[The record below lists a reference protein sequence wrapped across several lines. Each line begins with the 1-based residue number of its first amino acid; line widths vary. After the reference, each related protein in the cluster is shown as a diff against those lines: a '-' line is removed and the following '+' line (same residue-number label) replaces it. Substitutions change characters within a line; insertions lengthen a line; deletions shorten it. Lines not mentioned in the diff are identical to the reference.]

1 MALFGFK
8 KKGKIIDL
16 SKNFNKENKTVEN
29 TTGLAEFS
37 EITNQT
43 ESVDDVSVKRKRLAK
58 RIAGLVEKL
67 DDLSNK
73 IYHLGQRVEVLEK
86 KLKVNDFNT
95 EN

>member
-1 MALFGFK
+1 MGLFNFK

-16 SKNFNKENKTVEN
+16 SRRLNEENKTTEN
-29 TTGLAEFS
+29 KTGLAELS
-37 EITNQT
+37 EISKVST
-43 ESVDDVSVKRKRLAK
+43 SVDDISKKRKKLAK

-86 KLKVNDFNT
+86 KLKVNDFRG
-95 EN
+95 E

>member
-1 MALFGFK
+1 MGLFNFK

-16 SKNFNKENKTVEN
+16 SRRFNEENKTTEN
-29 TTGLAEFS
+29 KTGLAEFS
-37 EITNQT
+37 EISKAST
-43 ESVDDVSVKRKRLAK
+43 SVDDISKKRKRFAK

-86 KLKVNDFNT
+86 KTRVSNFGG
-95 EN
+95 E